1 MSGQVFIS
9 HSEKD
14 KPDVNLLLTALESH
28 EIRCWIAPRDIPP
41 GGSYADAILTAI
53 ENSTCF
59 VLVYSAHCNDS
70 RHVLREVERALN
82 LNINI
87 VPVRFDD
94 SKPSRSLDYLLATL
108 HWLSVPAKDRSRAL
122 KVVASQIA
130 ECASSPKTPSAS
142 SESPSQSLAPPAPA
156 RVNRSLP
163 PIAIWAALGLL
174 GIGVVATFLL
184 MSRNA
189 NRTDSAPQAASAAAT
204 PAPPISRPI
213 AVRSPTADQPWVFP
227 ESSVRRLGLQDLHGL
242 SKEILWRARN
252 EIYARHGFMFST
264 ERGQQFTKSLGNHY
278 QAIDGIMSRVE
289 SQMNDIER
297 DNILLLREVE
307 NPPPEP

>member
-14 KPDVNLLLTALESH
+14 KPDVNLLLAALESH
-28 EIRCWIAPRDIPP
+28 GIRCWIAPRDIPP

-53 ENSTCF
+53 ESSTCF

-108 HWLSVPAKDRSRAL
+108 HWLSVPSKDRSRAL
-122 KVVASQIA
+122 QVVASQIA
-130 ECASSPKTPSAS
+130 KCASSPKTPSAS
-142 SESPSQSLAPPAPA
+142 SESPSQSLASQAPA
-156 RVNRSLP
+156 RVKSSLP
-163 PIAIWAALGLL
+163 PIAIWTALGLL
-174 GIGVVATFLL
+174 GIGVVITFLL
-184 MSRNA
+184 MSRNT
-189 NRTDSAPQAASAAAT
+189 NRTDSASPAASAAAT
-204 PAPPISRPI
+204 PAQSASKPI
-213 AVRSPTADQPWVFP
+213 AIRSPTADQPWVIP
-227 ESSVRRLGLQDLHGL
+227 ESSVRRLELQDVYGL
-242 SKEILWRARN
+242 SKDILWRARN
-252 EIYARHGFMFST
+252 EIYARHGFIFSSV
-264 ERGQQFTKSLGNHY
+264 RGQQFTESLGKHY
-278 QAIDGIMSRVE
+278 QPVDRIESRVL
-289 SQMNDIER
+289 SKMNDIER
-297 DNILLLREVE
+297 DNIILLRELE